1 MNVSDMTLMLAD
13 ALLRSQFLPGA
24 EEDSLSAAGRR
35 PVRKASLFTVTISRE
50 VGALGT
56 AVGHEIGQRLEWPVY
71 DQEIINKIAE
81 EMGKPST
88 HVRGVDE
95 KHFNWLEE
103 CLAGL
108 LSDYHVNPTSYL
120 KHLIGT
126 VRALGLKGKCVI
138 VGRGANFIL
147 PPETTLRVR
156 LIAELKDRIK
166 VIGRLRGIS
175 DAEAARW
182 IEKTENDRVRFVQ
195 ATFGKD
201 LANPLH
207 YDLVL
212 NTSRLSAAECAD
224 TVINTLHGMMKR
236 NEAAAREETLPFS
249 KMAVERAG
257 SLAVK

>member
-1 MNVSDMTLMLAD
+1 MNVREMTLGLAE

-24 EEDSLSAAGRR
+24 GEVSLTAAGQR
-35 PVRKASLFTVTISRE
+35 PDRKVPLFTIAISRE
-50 VGALGT
+50 AGALGT
-56 AVGHEIGQRLEWPVY
+56 TVANEIGKRLGWPVY
-71 DQEIINKIAE
+71 DQEIIDKIAE

-95 KHFNWLEE
+95 RHFNWLEE

-108 LSDYHVNPTSYL
+108 LSEYHVNPTSYL

-126 VRALGLKGKCVI
+126 VRALGVKGRCAI
-138 VGRGANFIL
+138 VGRGAAFIL

-166 VIGRLRGIS
+166 AIGRQRGIS

-182 IEKTENDRVRFVQ
+182 IENTEKDRIRFVQ
-195 ATFGKD
+195 ASFGKD
-201 LANPLH
+201 STDPRH

-212 NTSRLSAAECAD
+212 NTSRLSAAECAE
-224 TVINTLHGMMKR
+224 TIISALHGMMER
-236 NEAAAREETLPFS
+236 DELPDRQETLPVS
-249 KMAVERAG
+249 ALAVEHAG
-257 SLAVK
+257 SLAGR